1 MGPEQLPFESGAYS
15 SNFIRLGQTSQD
27 ALQNELQQK
36 NMQVLLL
43 SRSVIYCDLKSHISD

>member
-1 MGPEQLPFESGAYS
+1 MGPEQLLFESGAYS

-43 SRSVIYCDLKSHISD
+43 N